1 MGERDNE
8 GATIDNRMHAHAMSI
23 DKDAINILI
32 VDDEPKNLTVLE
44 SILDESDYRLV
55 RATSA
60 EEALLALV
68 SGEFA
73 LLILD
78 VRMPGMTGFE
88 LAQMIK
94 ERKKTARVPIIF
106 LTAYYH
112 EDQHILAGYES
123 GAVDY
128 LHKPVNPTVLR
139 SKVATFAELHRKSRE
154 LERVNETLLSEVAE
168 RSRIEERLRDLNETL
183 ETHVAE
189 RTQALVN
196 AESVL
201 RDADRRKDE
210 FLATLAHELRNPL
223 APLMTGLEIIKRDVD
238 GRSKHAAQIMMERQ
252 LQHLVRLV
260 DDLLDVARINHG
272 KIELRKSHITV
283 QSVLDHAV
291 EMTRPLMESTSQ
303 QLNMTR
309 LETPIWIH
317 GDLTRLSQVVGNL
330 LNNAAKYTPPGKAI
344 RVSAAVED
352 GHAVIRVQDD
362 GVGIPQE
369 MLPKVFEMFGQVN
382 RTIDLARGGLGIGLS
397 LALRLVEM
405 HDGSISAES
414 GGVNLG
420 SIFTV
425 RLPLAK
431 PIPAPTSSSSKDKK
445 SRKHG
450 SCRVL
455 VVDDN
460 VDAAESLAMLLRIQG
475 HEVFQA
481 NNGMDAIAV
490 ATAANPHITFLD
502 IGLPDINGYEV
513 CQRLRR
519 NEAFSDMMIVA
530 LTGWGAERD
539 KENALAAGFTRHV
552 VKPVSIEL
560 LTSILESYSRQNELT
575 GL

>member
-1 MGERDNE
+1 MDKMDREGRNE
-8 GATIDNRMHAHAMSI
+8 GAIIDRRTHDRDVSF
-23 DKDAINILI
+23 DGDEINILI

-44 SILDESDYRLV
+44 SILDESDYRLL

-60 EEALLALV
+60 DEALLMLV
-68 SGEFA
+68 SEEFA

-94 ERKKTARVPIIF
+94 QRKKTSRIPIIF

-112 EDQHILAGYES
+112 EDQHILTGYES

-154 LERVNETLLSEVAE
+154 LERVNQALLLEIAQ
-168 RSRIEERLRDLNETL
+168 RSKIEERLRDLNEKL

-196 AESVL
+196 AEAVL

-223 APLMTGLEIIKRDVD
+223 APLTTGLEIIKHNVD
-238 GRSKHAAQIMMERQ
+238 EPSKQAAQIMMERQ

-272 KIELRKSHITV
+272 KIDLKKNHITL

-291 EMTRPLMESTSQ
+291 EMTRPLIESTSQ
-303 QLNMTR
+303 QLKISKP
-309 LETPIWIH
+309 ETPIWIY

-330 LNNAAKYTPPGKAI
+330 LNNAAKYTPSEKSI
-344 RVSAAVED
+344 ELSASSND
-352 GHAVIRVQDD
+352 GYAVIRVQDE
-362 GVGIPQE
+362 GVGIPKE

-397 LALRLVEM
+397 LALKLIEM
-405 HDGSISAES
+405 HDGDIVVES
-414 GGVNLG
+414 KGVNQG
-420 SIFTV
+420 SMFTV
-425 RLPLAK
+425 RLPLAQ
-431 PIPAPTSSSSKDKK
+431 PIPQAIHSSSHNNRSP
-445 SRKHG
+445 SVHYNRI
-450 SCRVL
+450 L

-460 VDAAESLAMLLRIQG
+460 IDAAESLAMLLRIQG

-481 NNGMDAIAV
+481 HNGMDAIAI
-490 ATAANPHITFLD
+490 ATETHPQITFLD
-502 IGLPDINGYEV
+502 IGLPDIDGYEV
-513 CQRLRR
+513 CQSLRR
-519 NEAFSDMMIVA
+519 NEDFSDMMIVA
-530 LTGWGAERD
+530 LTGWGAEKD
-539 KENALAAGFTRHV
+539 KENALAAGFTRHI

-560 LTSILESYSRQNELT
+560 LTSILDSYSRQA
-575 GL
+575 